1 MVAILS
7 RGRWLKYI
15 FDTMNCNTYT
25 MHNLPNKARK
35 NFWRSADG
43 LFRLISLNGDSFC
56 RIRWDFFLVILLI
69 TGQK

>member
-7 RGRWLKYI
+7 RRRWVKYI
-15 FDTMNCNTYT
+15 FDTMNCNNHT
-25 MHNLPNKARK
+25 KARK